1 MEGREGK
8 TLMSDGTSL
17 LREREILSSVKIV
30 EKYGEWN
37 PAAAMRNELGTITS
51 FGRGD
56 SSLLLLDRREIESPR
71 RRLISPLSWTELILD
86 SRGLTD
92 STFRPPRRSIG

>member
-1 MEGREGK
+1 
-8 TLMSDGTSL
+8 MSDGTSL

-30 EKYGEWN
+30 EKYGERN
-37 PAAAMRNELGTITS
+37 PAAANELGTITS

>member
-1 MEGREGK
+1 
-8 TLMSDGTSL
+8 MSNGTSL

-30 EKYGEWN
+30 EKLRGTES
-37 PAAAMRNELGTITS
+37 RGCVETELGTITS
-51 FGRGD
+51 FGRGE

-92 STFRPPRRSIG
+92 STFRSPP

>member
-1 MEGREGK
+1 
-8 TLMSDGTSL
+8 MSDGTSL
-17 LREREILSSVKIV
+17 LREREIL
-30 EKYGEWN
+30 GEN
-37 PAAAMRNELGTITS
+37 RGEIRDPAAAMRNELRTITS
-51 FGRGD
+51 FGRGE

-92 STFRPPRRSIG
+92 STFRPPLGALLVNTGAGSFRF